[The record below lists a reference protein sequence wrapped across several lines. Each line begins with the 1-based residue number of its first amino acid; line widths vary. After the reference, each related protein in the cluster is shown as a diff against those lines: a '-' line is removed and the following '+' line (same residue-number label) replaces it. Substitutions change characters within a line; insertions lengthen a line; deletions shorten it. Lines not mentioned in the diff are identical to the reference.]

1 MPKLNLFLSSSAE
14 LDTDSIVFNDS
25 LLALEPTLGTKT
37 QRNAFHCILSNVG
50 KYKNQPL
57 LFSIRNQAN
66 PPAQYN
72 PHSYGHKPLVAV
84 ITQLRNNGML
94 TLQRGTP
101 WYAKTDDGD
110 FKDPKLSAFRPNEK
124 LLKLCEELG
133 YTERSTSHN
142 PEHFIELKSLS
153 GRLLPYEP
161 TTYSEHI
168 EQVMAEY
175 CGYIKKQKI
184 EVDGEDLGHI
194 HLTRKY
200 KDWDNSGRLIYGG
213 RTHHPF
219 MSFPAS
225 KRKRIT
231 INNKPV
237 IAVDYPASQANVLYQ
252 HITGRFLYPEDPY
265 QVDGLHRDSA
275 KFMMQ
280 MMLNNKSRHAAS
292 MAAKTNLET
301 LKKPKRERLE
311 KETKKFGSLS
321 KIMDAIADRNAPIA
335 SCFYQGKAKGQYYAW
350 LESNLVFEVARYL
363 AEIEVPALTVHDEF
377 IVPEGMEDAV
387 LECRYTVGLDE
398 RVYGENY

>member
-14 LDTDSIVFNDS
+14 LDTDSIVFNES
-25 LLALEPTLGTKT
+25 LLALEPTLGTKA
-37 QRNAFHCILSNVG
+37 QRNALHCILSNVG

-66 PPAQYN
+66 PPKQYN

-84 ITQLRNNGML
+84 ITQLRNSGML

-101 WYAKTDDGD
+101 RYAKTDDGD

-124 LLKLCEELG
+124 LLKLCEDLG

-142 PEHFIELKSLS
+142 PEHFVELKSLS
-153 GRLLPYEP
+153 GDLLPYDP
-161 TTYSEHI
+161 TPYSEHI

-175 CGYIKKQKI
+175 CGYINKQKI

-200 KDWDNSGRLIYGG
+200 KDWDNSGRLIHGG

-292 MAAKTNLET
+292 MAAKTNLKT
-301 LKKPKRERLE
+301 LKKPERERLE

-350 LESNLVFEVARYL
+350 LESNLSL
-363 AEIEVPALTVHDEF
+363 
-377 IVPEGMEDAV
+377 
-387 LECRYTVGLDE
+387 
-398 RVYGENY
+398 

>member
-153 GRLLPYEP
+153 GKLLPYEP

-175 CGYIKKQKI
+175 CGYINKQKI

-200 KDWDNSGRLIYGG
+200 KDWDNSGRLIHGG

-231 INNKPV
+231 
-237 IAVDYPASQANVLYQ
+237 
-252 HITGRFLYPEDPY
+252 F
-265 QVDGLHRDSA
+265 
-275 KFMMQ
+275 
-280 MMLNNKSRHAAS
+280 
-292 MAAKTNLET
+292 
-301 LKKPKRERLE
+301 
-311 KETKKFGSLS
+311 
-321 KIMDAIADRNAPIA
+321 
-335 SCFYQGKAKGQYYAW
+335 
-350 LESNLVFEVARYL
+350 
-363 AEIEVPALTVHDEF
+363 
-377 IVPEGMEDAV
+377 
-387 LECRYTVGLDE
+387 
-398 RVYGENY
+398 